1 MPKIT
6 AIGEIAKKN
15 GFKIGDE
22 VLRIGGYEM
31 QDELDYL
38 FYDNE
43 NKFSVDILRDG
54 KPRTINVKKKEG
66 QSLGLE
72 FDVEMKPKV
81 CKNHCIF
88 CFVDQLPKG
97 MRESLYVKDDDY
109 RFSFLCGS
117 YVTMT
122 NVTDD
127 DIDRIIRL
135 KLSPLYISVHAW
147 DDDVRVF
154 MLKNP
159 NTRKLRSQMQRLG
172 ENGIKM
178 HTQLVVVPGIN
189 DGKVLE
195 DSIRGLHAV
204 KGVETV
210 AVVPVGLTGHRDKL
224 QTLATVDEKNARE
237 TIELVER
244 LHVELNGF
252 CWCSDEYY
260 VKAGVP
266 VRESLY
272 YGSFDQIE
280 NGVGLLA
287 DFDDNLSFSLEETAQ
302 RNLDKRVD
310 MITGVSFAPILKE
323 RIKAVEKKL
332 GIRCEVHAVVN
343 NYFGRSV
350 TVAGLLTAGDIIEQ
364 VKGTKADAF
373 VIPDNMLREFTDTFL
388 DNKTVKD
395 VEEALGAPL
404 IVTSHNGSDMVR
416 KITDFFENAEG
427 RKVKRTDF
435 D

>member
-6 AIGEIAKKN
+6 AIGEVARKN

-22 VLRIGGYEM
+22 VISIGGYEM

-43 NKFSVDILRDG
+43 NKFSVDILRNG
-54 KPRTINVKKKEG
+54 KPRRINVKKKEG
-66 QSLGLE
+66 QSLELE

-97 MRESLYVKDDDY
+97 MRCSLYVKDDDY

-122 NVTDD
+122 NVTDE

-135 KLSPLYISVHAW
+135 KLSPMYISVHAW
-147 DDDVRVF
+147 DDDVRVY

-159 NTRKLRSQMQRLG
+159 NTRKLRSQMRKLG

-195 DSIRGLHAV
+195 DSITGLHEV

-224 QTLATVDEKNARE
+224 QSLATVDEKNARE
-237 TIELVER
+237 TIELVEK
-244 LHVELNGF
+244 LHVKYNGF

-260 VKAGVP
+260 VKANLP
-266 VRESLY
+266 VRESVY

-287 DFDDNLSFSLEETAQ
+287 DFDDNLEYSLCETEQ
-302 RNLDKRVD
+302 RSLNKQVD
-310 MITGVSFAPILKE
+310 MITGISFAPILRE

-332 GIRCEVHAVVN
+332 GIKCEVHAVVN
-343 NYFGRSV
+343 NYFGHSV

-364 VKGTKADAF
+364 VKGSKADAF

-395 VEEALGAPL
+395 VEDALGAPI
-404 IVTSHNGSDMVR
+404 IVTSHNGSNLVS
-416 KITDFFENAEG
+416 KIIEFFADD
-427 RKVKRTDF
+427 KSVL
-435 D
+435 